1 MTGDSPARV
10 QEPGIA
16 DDATVAGELPPVT
29 SSDTGFTPLIFE
41 IPAISRRQFLAGGLA
56 AGIGM
61 VCGAGL
67 VRVLGVVPVPP
78 DGSPAVA
85 GDPRWQFVV
94 DTRACIGCGLCVLAC
109 KEEND
114 VPLEAA
120 FARTWVERHAVLA
133 DGSVRVDSPEGGI
146 EGFPSQIEGID
157 AKTVRESFFEPRLCM
172 QCHDSPCTVVCP
184 VGATYKT
191 SDGVVLVDSE
201 RCIGCGYC
209 VVACPY
215 GARYIIPAGDR
226 LPGGKP
232 GVADKCTLCYHR
244 ITRGQL
250 PACVEVCPTGAR
262 AFGDLADSTSPMH
275 ERIKGAVALHP
286 EYGTRPAVL
295 YQGPIIDGTEL
306 A

>member
-1 MTGDSPARV
+1 MIDEPMEPTPD
-10 QEPGIA
+10 PGIPGDMTVSGEA
-16 DDATVAGELPPVT
+16 PPATSPDE
-29 SSDTGFTPLIFE
+29 GFSLLNFDL
-41 IPAISRRQFLAGGLA
+41 PAISRRQFLAGGVA

-67 VRVLGVVPVPP
+67 VRVLGAVPLPS

-94 DTRACIGCGLCVLAC
+94 DTTKCIGCGLCVLAC

-114 VPLEAA
+114 VPFETAL
-120 FARTWVERHAVLA
+120 ARTWVERHAVLD
-133 DGSVRVDSPEGGI
+133 DGSVRVDSPKGGI
-146 EGFPSQIEGID
+146 DGFPPAIKGVD
-157 AKTVRESFFEPRLCM
+157 AKKVRESFFEPRLCM
-172 QCHDSPCTVVCP
+172 QCHESPCTVVCP

-191 SDGVVLVDSE
+191 SDGVVLVDAE

-209 VVACPY
+209 VVSCPY
-215 GARYIIPAGDR
+215 GARYLVPAGDR

-262 AFGDLADSTSPMH
+262 AFGDLADPTSPMH

-295 YQGPIIDGTEL
+295 YQGPIVDGTEL